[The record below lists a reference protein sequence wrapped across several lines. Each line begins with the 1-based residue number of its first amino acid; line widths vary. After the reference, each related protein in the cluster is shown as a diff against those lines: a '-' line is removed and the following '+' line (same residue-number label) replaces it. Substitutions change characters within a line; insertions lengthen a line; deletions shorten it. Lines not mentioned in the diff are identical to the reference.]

1 MYEIG
6 QKVVVISDNAIAFDA
21 TIFARAKGDNGL
33 AAYKV
38 GAPAQP
44 GESHKAC
51 DVFIPEQ
58 TAQEER
64 DSWNHFLKS

>member
-1 MYEIG
+1 
-6 QKVVVISDNAIAFDA
+6 VVISDNAIAFDV

-38 GAPAQP
+38 GTPEQP